1 MQEVE
6 VFSFLLEVVGVSIVV
21 SLFATWIKLIPR
33 YPSWKY
39 ALIQQLTNIGLQ
51 TLINT
56 LMFYFGIYPSW
67 LPLFA
72 MILFLVWL
80 SVRFTN
86 NIVRKKG
93 VPPLNTTVENIGNE

>member
-1 MQEVE
+1 M
-6 VFSFLLEVVGVSIVV
+6 FSFLLEVVGVSIVV
-21 SLFATWIKLIPR
+21 SFFATWIKLIPR

-39 ALIQQLTNIGLQ
+39 TLIQQLTNIGLQ

-67 LPLFA
+67 LLLFA

-86 NIVRKKG
+86 NIVRKRG
-93 VPPLNTTVENIGNE
+93 TPPLNLAMENRGSE